1 MTPYAI
7 IKEGPPPTFQIM
19 VANGQLENPIATV
32 ELRFEVGE
40 IDFNEI
46 FIVMDKLTS
55 PLIGLQFLQRNHT
68 ILNMRQGILN
78 FPYFSMQ
85 LKTADNKYS
94 NIMEPIVNPSE
105 IVIPPNDIIQI
116 RTNSQIYQDDKVTG
130 ILQPSEQLEESGE
143 LDICAALITL
153 HEGQMAIQVHN
164 FTDNPFTLRK
174 GFHIANFQF

>member
-1 MTPYAI
+1 M
-7 IKEGPPPTFQIM
+7 E
-19 VANGQLENPIATV
+19 
-32 ELRFEVGE
+32 
-40 IDFNEI
+40 
-46 FIVMDKLTS
+46 KLTS

-85 LKTADNKYS
+85 LKTADHRYS

-116 RTNSQIYQDDKVTG
+116 RTISQLYQEDKVTG

-143 LDICAALITL
+143 IDICAALITI
-153 HEGQMAIQVHN
+153 HEGQMSLQVHN

-174 GFHIANFQF
+174 GFHVANFSVLNPE